1 MKFVI
6 RTSGEERTVVIDR
19 HNGVYDVE
27 IDGRAVTV
35 DCAHF
40 GDTGYLSMLI
50 DNQSYLIESA
60 PTDAAK
66 GQYFAR
72 VMGRHYDLEVLDELL
87 LAVRDAEVEAEHHG
101 AYTVAAPMPGLIV
114 DIKVK
119 EGDHVEAGAPVV
131 IMEAM
136 KMQNE
141 LTTQVG
147 GVVKAIHVGERDSVD
162 SQTPLVVIE
171 RE

>member
-6 RTSGEERTVVIDR
+6 RTSGEERTVVID
-19 HNGVYDVE
+19 HQDGLYNVD

-60 PTDAAK
+60 PTDAAR
-66 GQYFAR
+66 GQYYAR

-114 DIKVK
+114 DIKVQ

-147 GVVKAIHVGERDSVD
+147 GVVKAIHVSERDSVD
-162 SQTPLVVIE
+162 SQTPLVEIE

>member
-1 MKFVI
+1 MKFFI
-6 RTSGEERTVVIDR
+6 RVSGEERTVVIDR
-19 HNGVYDVE
+19 QNGLYHVE
-27 IDGRAVTV
+27 IDGRPVTV

-60 PTDAAK
+60 PTDAAR
-66 GQYFAR
+66 GQYYAR
-72 VMGRHYDLEVLDELL
+72 VMGRHYDLEVLDDLL
-87 LAVRDAEVEAEHHG
+87 LAVRDAEVETEHHG

-119 EGDHVEAGAPVV
+119 EGDHVEAGAAVV

-147 GVVKAIHVGERDSVD
+147 GIVKAIHVSERDSVD

>member
-6 RTSGEERTVVIDR
+6 RVSGEERTVVIDR
-19 HNGVYDVE
+19 HNGLYNVE
-27 IDGRAVTV
+27 IDGRTVTV

-50 DNQSYLIESA
+50 DHQSYLIESA
-60 PTDAAK
+60 PTDAAR
-66 GQYFAR
+66 GQYYAR
-72 VMGRHYDLEVLDELL
+72 VMGRHYDLEVLDDLL
-87 LAVRDAEVEAEHHG
+87 LAVRDAEVETEHHG

-119 EGDHVEAGAPVV
+119 EGDHVAAGTPVV

-141 LTTQVG
+141 LTTRVG
-147 GVVKAIHVGERDSVD
+147 GVVKTIHVSERDSVD
-162 SQTPLVVIE
+162 SQTPLVEIE